1 MSLVTMGI
9 PCATFCIAQKL
20 EVIASMRRTNKAPR
34 AQLIYEICLCLVLPI
49 VYALLTLLS
58 QGHRFNIIE
67 GQGCSPAIF
76 LSPVSIVIDYG
87 MPLSL
92 SVLSIIYSRMYL
104 METPLLTG
112 SDRFKAFF
120 GTQARFWVSL
130 GKKRKYSEHKEISS
144 HDFLYTDWPTDQF
157 PCLTRR
163 IYIGALVQESRI
175 IHIMGPGS
183 SSIFTSC
190 WVPRICV
197 G

>member
-1 MSLVTMGI
+1 
-9 PCATFCIAQKL
+9 
-20 EVIASMRRTNKAPR
+20 MRRTNKAPR

-120 GTQARFWVSL
+120 GTQARF
-130 GKKRKYSEHKEISS
+130 
-144 HDFLYTDWPTDQF
+144 
-157 PCLTRR
+157 
-163 IYIGALVQESRI
+163 
-175 IHIMGPGS
+175 
-183 SSIFTSC
+183 
-190 WVPRICV
+190 
-197 G
+197 